1 MMTLTILRQ
10 PSVPPALM
18 SQPAD
23 FVFQFCCIKLCFVQS
38 PIWLLWSFSKFLLCH
53 MTLEVVEH
61 FARSISEPFSPV
73 PSNDII
79 STYESDQSEE
89 FSSTINLSHG
99 NELCSRICI
108 NPLLICHKLATHHEV
123 THSWLRR
130 NSVEFCCILQSDFCP
145 DLKDGRCCRCQEAKG
160 EVIDLVPKLM
170 WS

>member
-1 MMTLTILRQ
+1 MTLTILRQ
-10 PSVPPALM
+10 PSAPPALI

-23 FVFQFCCIKLCFVQS
+23 FVFQFCRIKLCFVQS

-99 NELCSRICI
+99 NELCFKNLYQSIV
-108 NPLLICHKLATHHEV
+108 NLPQVGHTSWSS
-123 THSWLRR
+123 HSWLRR
-130 NSVEFCCILQSDFCP
+130 NTFEFCCILQSDFCP

-160 EVIDLVPKLM
+160 EVIDVVPKRVC
-170 WS
+170 S